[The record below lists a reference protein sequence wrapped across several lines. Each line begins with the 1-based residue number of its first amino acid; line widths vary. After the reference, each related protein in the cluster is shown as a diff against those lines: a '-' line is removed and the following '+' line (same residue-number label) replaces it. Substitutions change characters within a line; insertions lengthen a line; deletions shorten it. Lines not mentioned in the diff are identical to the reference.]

1 MKYSPTDIALMKPDI
16 ADSNV
21 PDKASEVRPFIIRGK
36 THMADGVDEEDED
49 EEYREEVLS
58 DWNLRK

>member
-1 MKYSPTDIALMKPDI
+1 MAFLTPDD
-16 ADSNV
+16 DSNV

-36 THMADGVDEEDED
+36 THMADGTDDDEEDE
-49 EEYREEVLS
+49 EFREEVLS